1 MKKSFMPKNIFRE
14 GIVFMNTKGASA
26 FILFIVLLGFLG
38 HYLVSNPSEFH
49 EARRGQ
55 TASVDFAGHKQV
67 DFKTVNFENIS

>member
-1 MKKSFMPKNIFRE
+1 MHKNIFRE
-14 GIVFMNTKGASA
+14 GIVFMNIRGASA

-55 TASVDFAGHKQV
+55 TASVDFVGHKQV
-67 DFKTVNFENIS
+67 DYNAVNFKSIS